1 MTPEERLT
9 ELEIRYTHQQDM
21 IEQLSDLVAR
31 QGRQLDALRAE
42 LDRLR
47 LQAEADGPSPPN
59 ERPPHY

>member
-31 QGRQLDALRAE
+31 QGRLLDALRAE
-42 LDRLR
+42 IDRLR
-47 LQAEADGPSPPN
+47 RQAEADEPTPPN

>member
-9 ELEIRYTHQQDM
+9 ELEIRYTHQQEVID
-21 IEQLSDLVAR
+21 QLSDLVAW

-47 LQAEADGPSPPN
+47 RYAEADEPSPH